1 MKEKLL
7 QMLNAKNARKAELKG
22 LIEKSE
28 SVDEIKRFSG
38 EFDSLNAEIRDL
50 EAMIANIPD
59 ETEAR
64 TAAVNAPVPSLVASQ
79 AEPENRQTM
88 PAQVKTDDGKVY
100 RTFAEQLM
108 DIKKAGMGY
117 APSEA
122 LLKVQQY
129 ARSIAGMNTEA
140 GEDGGFFIQADFAQ
154 RILDSVV
161 EVSPLMSMV
170 DHYPISANA
179 NEVYWPEVDE
189 ETTENVFGGIQA
201 YWTAEGEDYTP
212 TKPKIK
218 QIRKGLSKLTC
229 LAYATDEQMR
239 DAVFTGT
246 WLERGFALAIARKS
260 EEKVITDMISS
271 PATVEIAKDN
281 GQAAGT
287 VSATNL
293 LNMRNALLSL
303 YRRNSVWLMHPD
315 VSALLPLLYLQ
326 GVHSDNF
333 VYMPAGG
340 LSVDGYD
347 RLFQRSI
354 VEVDYC
360 SALGAKGDI
369 LLVDPKEYLW
379 IDKGGV
385 ETATSIHVKFESGQ
399 QAFRATYRANGLC
412 KKNKQIKL
420 VNSNKKRSAYVT
432 LAARA

>member
-59 ETEAR
+59 EADAR
-64 TAAVNAPVPSLVASQ
+64 TAAVNAPVPAMVASQ
-79 AEPENRQTM
+79 TEPENRQTM
-88 PAQVKTDDGKVY
+88 PAQVKTDDSKVY
-100 RTFAEQLM
+100 RTFGEQLM

-117 APSEA
+117 GTSEA
-122 LLKVQQY
+122 LAKVQMN
-129 ARSIAGMNTEA
+129 ARAAAGMNTEV

-170 DHYPISANA
+170 DHFPISANA
-179 NEVYWPEVDE
+179 NEVYWPYVDE
-189 ETTENVFGGIQA
+189 NTTENIFGGIQA
-201 YWTAEGEDYTP
+201 YWTAEGEEYTP
-212 TKPKIK
+212 TKPKVK
-218 QIRKGLSKLTC
+218 QARKGLSKLTC

-239 DAVFTGT
+239 DAAFTGA

-260 EEKVITDMISS
+260 EEKVITDLINS
-271 PATVEIAKDN
+271 PATIEVAKDN

-287 VSATNL
+287 VSASNL
-293 LNMRNALLSL
+293 LNIRNGLFGQ
-303 YRRNSVWLMHPD
+303 YRRNSVWIMHPD
-315 VSALLPLLYLQ
+315 VTALLPRLYLE
-326 GVHSDNF
+326 GAHSDNF

-347 RLFQRSI
+347 RLFQRAVI
-354 VEVDYC
+354 ENDYC
-360 SALGAKGDI
+360 STLGAKGDV

-379 IDKGGV
+379 IDKGGI

-412 KKNKQIKL
+412 KKNQQIKL
-420 VNSNKKRSAYVT
+420 VNSNTKRSAYVT